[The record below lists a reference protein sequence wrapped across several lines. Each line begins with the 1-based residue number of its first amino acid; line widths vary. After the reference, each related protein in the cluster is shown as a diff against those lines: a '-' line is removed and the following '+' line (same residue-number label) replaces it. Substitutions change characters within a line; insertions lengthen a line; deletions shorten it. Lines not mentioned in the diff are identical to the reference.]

1 MGEEWRLLF
10 IQRLQLPT
18 FDAQSSQSSHLFGE
32 CLVQN
37 ISLGLHFIKIAVF
50 YHAGNK
56 GLKRSTGHWAM
67 RHGTLGYVVQGF
79 GLRGMGLWAT
89 WYRSLGN
96 EIQVFGQPSPFGRIC
111 NPSAKGIGICNP
123 AIHRQCRSEVLLT

>member
-18 FDAQSSQSSHLFGE
+18 FGAQSSQSSHLFGE

-37 ISLGLHFIKIAVF
+37 ISSGLHFIKIAVF

-56 GLKRSTGHWAM
+56 GLKRSSSHWAI
-67 RHGTLGYVVQGF
+67 RHRSLGYVVQVIGQ
-79 GLRGMGLWAT
+79 RDTGLWAT
-89 WYRSLGN
+89 WYESLSNLHRSDGFV
-96 EIQVFGQPSPFGRIC
+96 IRPQRV
-111 NPSAKGIGICNP
+111 
-123 AIHRQCRSEVLLT
+123 